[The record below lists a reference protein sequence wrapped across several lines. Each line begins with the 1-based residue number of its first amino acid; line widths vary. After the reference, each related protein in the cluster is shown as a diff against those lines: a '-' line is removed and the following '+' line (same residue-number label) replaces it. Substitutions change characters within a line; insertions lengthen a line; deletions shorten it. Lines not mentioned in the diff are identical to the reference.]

1 MQQTVF
7 RNSTG
12 NTLFR
17 AGFDFEKKCVLGRIS
32 KSGLVQ
38 SIPENLE
45 KTTSEGALFENY
57 FHDPFF
63 FHSSFQMPEM
73 KLTKDTDRKM
83 LRFGLQNVG
92 MLLGF
97 IIMVLLSIFE
107 EDFVIKS

>member
-1 MQQTVF
+1 
-7 RNSTG
+7 
-12 NTLFR
+12 
-17 AGFDFEKKCVLGRIS
+17 
-32 KSGLVQ
+32 
-38 SIPENLE
+38 
-45 KTTSEGALFENY
+45 
-57 FHDPFF
+57 
-63 FHSSFQMPEM
+63 MPEM